1 MQTLAQNNTE
11 LSQFLSA
18 NSASSHDEEPVIFYS
33 LYNNT
38 QQLKQ
43 SEIVD
48 SKVLD
53 GTTYAV
59 IDNNSIEKILIPID
73 DLKGLG
79 LITAD
84 YSLHTTPMDSLD
96 DSITSQFDD
105 PIEALAALKVQGQ
118 AFDGAGAWLV
128 DNKTNTLLA
137 RQIDNSEVLI
147 EPKFQAII
155 ESALQLQ
162 QYNDIVNQAAEK
174 LADKGI
180 TGIIRDGNKDNGT
193 YIGTVSATNSQFAAI
208 DIGRN
213 NLVLLPKNIS
223 NTQLEVGQKVN
234 LNFRNGVG
242 QEVSQKLTQSREQGL
257 SR

>member
-18 NSASSHDEEPVIFYS
+18 NSESSHDEEPVIFYS

-79 LITAD
+79 LITAN
-84 YSLHTTPMDSLD
+84 YSLYSTPMNGPDEVVG
-96 DSITSQFDD
+96 QFDD
-105 PIEALAALKVQGQ
+105 PIEALAALEEEER
-118 AFDGAGAWLV
+118 AFYGAGISLI
-128 DNKTNTLLA
+128 DNKTRDTLA
-137 RQIDNSEVLI
+137 YKADNGKAVI
-147 EPKFQAII
+147 MPKFQADL
-155 ESALQLQ
+155 ESAQQVQ

-180 TGIIRDGNKDNGT
+180 TGIIRDGNKDNGS
-193 YIGTVSATNSQFAAI
+193 YIGTVSVMNDKFLAI
-208 DIGRN
+208 DVGRN
-213 NLVLLPKNIS
+213 NLVLLPKTIS
-223 NTQLEVGQKVN
+223 NSQLEVGQKVN

>member
-1 MQTLAQNNTE
+1 MNGEDTVVN
-11 LSQFLSA
+11 
-18 NSASSHDEEPVIFYS
+18 
-33 LYNNT
+33 
-38 QQLKQ
+38 
-43 SEIVD
+43 
-48 SKVLD
+48 
-53 GTTYAV
+53 
-59 IDNNSIEKILIPID
+59 
-73 DLKGLG
+73 
-79 LITAD
+79 
-84 YSLHTTPMDSLD
+84 
-96 DSITSQFDD
+96 QFDD
-105 PIEALAALKVQGQ
+105 PSEALAALKDQGQ
-118 AFDGAGAWLV
+118 DFDGAGAWLI
-128 DNKTNTLLA
+128 DNKTNALLA
-137 RQIDNSEVLI
+137 RQADNGDLLI
-147 EPKFQAII
+147 EPKFQAVI
-155 ESALQLQ
+155 ESAQQLQ

-193 YIGTVSATNSQFAAI
+193 YIGTVSATNNQFAAI